1 MPNKLE
7 SLQECFG
14 GELNFWAMVSTTYT
28 LEFDYLSNYPEKKP
42 QLIFMLSSILPDR
55 NGI

>member
-14 GELNFWAMVSTTYT
+14 RELNFWAMVSTTYT
-28 LEFDYLSNYPEKKP
+28 LEFDIIYQIIQKGSH
-42 QLIFMLSSILPDR
+42 S
-55 NGI
+55 